1 MTEAKAADQLDEA
14 AQAPAA
20 LPASAE
26 VNRRIPATSVAVMIF
41 ILLVAFACTGVTVVT
56 EMVDAKH
63 AQQPIYGKDGRRAT
77 DYPTPGRLPDGV
89 AASVNGVEIPESQ
102 ISNFIAG
109 LRAAQDLESQ
119 EAWDEWMIENGQNTE
134 TIRNRVI
141 LYYVNNEM
149 IDQIAEEMG
158 IHPTAEDYQQTRDEA
173 FATPESTQAIE
184 EALASEGRTLED
196 YEADIVA
203 ATKRRLIGEVG
214 NAGTVDTPEF
224 KEAVLKGIQDR
235 YPEYAEATS
244 LDEVDP
250 QIVEEITAEFKELS
264 DYQTFSSKVDAFV
277 KDHDVLYS
285 KISGTRPYDSN
296 ADEYFMKQNFLQ
308 MLEQN
313 GILGEGGL
321 FDSLMANAE
330 DADAS

>member
-1 MTEAKAADQLDEA
+1 MTEEKARDQLDEK
-14 AQAPAA
+14 AQTPAA
-20 LPASAE
+20 APASAE
-26 VNRRIPATSVAVMIF
+26 VSRRIPATSVAVMIF

-63 AQQPIYGKDGRRAT
+63 AQQPIYGKDGSRAT

-89 AASVNGVEIPESQ
+89 AASVNGAEIPESQ
-102 ISNFIAG
+102 ITNFLMG
-109 LRAAQDLESQ
+109 MRRAQGLESQ

-173 FATPESTQAIE
+173 FATPESTQEIE
-184 EALASEGRTLED
+184 EILASQGRTLED

-224 KEAVLKGIQDR
+224 KEAVLKGVQDR

-250 QIVEEITAEFKELS
+250 QIVEEITTEFKQLS

-285 KISGTRPYDSN
+285 EISGSRPYDSN
-296 ADEYFMKQNFLQ
+296 ADEYFMKQEFKQ
-308 MLEQN
+308 MLEKN
-313 GILGEGGL
+313 RIIGEGSL
-321 FDSLMANAE
+321 IDSLMANMQE
-330 DADAS
+330 SNAS